1 VAKEGVVMAKHMVAV
16 AKKQDCGSKQRIVL
30 AKKRDFD
37 GQVGKSKWLRRK
49 FVMAEQ
55 AGYDGQEEG
64 L

>member
-1 VAKEGVVMAKHMVAV
+1 
-16 AKKQDCGSKQRIVL
+16 VL

-55 AGYDGQEEG
+55 AGYDGKEEG